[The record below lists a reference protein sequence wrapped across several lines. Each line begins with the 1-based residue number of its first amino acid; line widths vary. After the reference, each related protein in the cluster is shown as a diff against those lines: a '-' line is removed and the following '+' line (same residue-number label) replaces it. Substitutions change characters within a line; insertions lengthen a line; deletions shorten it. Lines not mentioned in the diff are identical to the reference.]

1 MLREE
6 LKQEIDNLSE
16 EQLRKLSDFFALIKI
31 QSEETPKK
39 IDLKQQVSPQERA
52 EEFKQWVMQLPKDDS
67 TPSLI
72 DEAFSREN
80 IYD

>member
-39 IDLKQQVSPQERA
+39 IYLKQQVSPQERA
-52 EEFKQWVMQLPKDDS
+52 EEFKQWVMQLPKDGS

-80 IYD
+80 IY